1 MALVNKKVSLHY
13 NTIKSHSNFQLYW
26 RCYIED
32 FLFKTL
38 LLNHNETFL
47 PYWHSIGVLQMDFKN
62 IWVVKYLNL
71 KSGHHSVLIWESK
84 VILSIMSYEIGL
96 GLCFRRING
105 LASSGSL
112 IKSMMWWS
120 EAMMTGIYTSRA
132 GDQRLNAIYHG
143 LRHSSIRWKDS
154 SKIRKSIIYITM
166 KYDFFIQCFSMSRV
180 MSVLSKS

>member
-143 LRHSSIRWKDS
+143 LRHSSIRWQDS
-154 SKIRKSIIYITM
+154 SWAKNKFNILLYHVNFIYIYLAYRGHVCLV
-166 KYDFFIQCFSMSRV
+166 KVF
-180 MSVLSKS
+180 